1 MSDVFRKEVAIE
13 VSNRSPKP
21 GAFSLVISHLGWG
34 SNVASE
40 LSGLARDEADPIS
53 VPLGRRAFS
62 GLKNSSLLSRKALSP
77 VVKIA
82 FSSETPLSQ
91 KPKYRTECDVQQM
104 LRQAYKLLKNATM
117 PRKPPKNPLL
127 VVVGAT
133 GTGKS
138 QVRYIPRLYHL
149 FSKIINSLQ

>member
-62 GLKNSSLLSRKALSP
+62 GLQPSLAQGSVAGSKNHFFFGN
-77 VVKIA
+77 A
-82 FSSETPLSQ
+82 FF
-91 KPKYRTECDVQQM
+91 PKT
-104 LRQAYKLLKNATM
+104 
-117 PRKPPKNPLL
+117 
-127 VVVGAT
+127 
-133 GTGKS
+133 
-138 QVRYIPRLYHL
+138 
-149 FSKIINSLQ
+149 